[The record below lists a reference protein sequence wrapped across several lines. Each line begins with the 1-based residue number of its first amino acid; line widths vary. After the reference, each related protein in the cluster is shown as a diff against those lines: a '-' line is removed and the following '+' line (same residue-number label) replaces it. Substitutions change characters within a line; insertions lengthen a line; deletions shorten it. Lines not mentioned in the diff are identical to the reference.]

1 MRTLADERR
10 SEIVTR
16 LRQDGRVVAAQLVAD
31 FGVSRDTIRRDLD
44 ELAAAG
50 VLKRV
55 HGGALPAA
63 TGGAPWS
70 VRREQAVEAKEAI
83 ANATAKLLR
92 SGQVIFLDAGTT
104 ALEVARALPPDLD
117 ATIVTNSP
125 PAAAA
130 LADHPTAEVILL
142 GGQLRKDAIA
152 AAGAATVEAIERIQA
167 DVCILGVC
175 SLHPEIGISVLDLEE
190 SYVKRAM
197 IDHAAEVVAVTAAD
211 KLGSA
216 GPYVVAPLDQRTH
229 LVTDSTVSKEAL
241 APFRKLGIEVTLA

>member
-10 SEIVTR
+10 TEIVTR
-16 LRQDGRVVAAQLVAD
+16 LRQDGRVVAAELVA
-31 FGVSRDTIRRDLD
+31 
-44 ELAAAG
+44 
-50 VLKRV
+50 
-55 HGGALPAA
+55 
-63 TGGAPWS
+63 
-70 VRREQAVEAKEAI
+70 
-83 ANATAKLLR
+83 KLVR

-104 ALEVARALPPDLD
+104 ALEVARALPPELE

-125 PAAAA
+125 PAASA
-130 LADHPTAEVILL
+130 LADHPSAEVILL

-197 IDHAAEVVAVTAAD
+197 IDHAAEVVAVTASD

-216 GPYVVAPLDQRTH
+216 GPYVVGPLDQLTH
-229 LVTDSTVSKEAL
+229 LVTDSTVSDEL
-241 APFRKLGIEVTLA
+241 LEPFRALGIEVTLA

>member
-10 SEIVTR
+10 TEIVTR
-16 LRQDGRVVAAQLVAD
+16 LQRDGRVVAAQLVD
-31 FGVSRDTIRRDLD
+31 ELGVSRDTVRRDLD

-50 VLKRV
+50 LLKRV

-63 TGGAPWS
+63 TGGAPWK
-70 VRREQAVEAKEAI
+70 VRREQALQAKEAI
-83 ANATAKLLR
+83 AHTTAKLVR

-104 ALEVARALPPDLD
+104 ALEVARALPPELA

-125 PAAAA
+125 PAASA
-130 LADHPTAEVILL
+130 LADHPSAEVILL

-197 IDHAAEVVAVTAAD
+197 IDHAAEVVAVTASD

-216 GPYVVAPLDQRTH
+216 GPYVVAPLDQLTH
-229 LVTDSTVSKEAL
+229 LITDSAASDDMLE
-241 APFRKLGIEVTLA
+241 PFRKLGIEVTLA

>member
-1 MRTLADERR
+1 MAD
-10 SEIVTR
+10 
-16 LRQDGRVVAAQLVAD
+16 L
-31 FGVSRDTIRRDLD
+31 GVSRDTIRRDLD

-63 TGGAPWS
+63 AGGAPWA

-83 ANATAKLLR
+83 AHATAKLLHP
-92 SGQVIFLDAGTT
+92 GQVIFLDAGTT

-125 PAAAA
+125 PAAAV

-167 DVCILGVC
+167 DVCVLGVC

-216 GPYVVAPLDQRTH
+216 GPYVVAPLDQLTR
-229 LVTDSTVSKEAL
+229 LVTDTTAAKDAL

>member
-1 MRTLADERR
+1 MRTLADERKG
-10 SEIVTR
+10 EIVAR
-16 LRQDGRVVAAQLVAD
+16 LRQDGRVVAAQLVAEL
-31 FGVSRDTIRRDLD
+31 GVSRDTVRRDLD

-63 TGGAPWS
+63 TGGAPWA
-70 VRREQAVEAKEAI
+70 VRREQAVEAKHAI
-83 ANATAKLLR
+83 AQATARLLR

-104 ALEVARALPPDLD
+104 ALEVARALPPELE

-125 PAAAA
+125 PAASA
-130 LADHPTAEVILL
+130 LADHPRAEVVLL
-142 GGQLRKDAIA
+142 GGQLRKEAIA

-167 DVCILGVC
+167 DVCVLGVC
-175 SLHPEIGISVLDLEE
+175 SLHQEIGISVLDLEE

-197 IDHAAEVVAVTAAD
+197 IDRAAEVVAVTAAD

-216 GPYVVAPLDQRTH
+216 GPYVVGPLDQLTC
-229 LVTDSTVSKEAL
+229 LVTDVGATEDQL
-241 APFRKLGIEVTLA
+241 GPFRELGIEVVLA

>member
-1 MRTLADERR
+1 
-10 SEIVTR
+10 
-16 LRQDGRVVAAQLVAD
+16 
-31 FGVSRDTIRRDLD
+31 
-44 ELAAAG
+44 
-50 VLKRV
+50 LKRV

-63 TGGAPWS
+63 TGGAPWK
-70 VRREQAVEAKEAI
+70 VRREQALEAKEAI
-83 ANATAKLLR
+83 AHTTAKLVR

-104 ALEVARALPPDLD
+104 ALEVARALPPELA

-125 PAAAA
+125 PAASA
-130 LADHPTAEVILL
+130 LADHPSAEVILL

-197 IDHAAEVVAVTAAD
+197 IDHAAEVVAVTASD

-216 GPYVVAPLDQRTH
+216 GPYVVAPLDQLTH
-229 LVTDSTVSKEAL
+229 LITDSAASDDMLE
-241 APFRKLGIEVTLA
+241 PFRKLGIEVTLA

>member
-1 MRTLADERR
+1 
-10 SEIVTR
+10 
-16 LRQDGRVVAAQLVAD
+16 
-31 FGVSRDTIRRDLD
+31 
-44 ELAAAG
+44 
-50 VLKRV
+50 
-55 HGGALPAA
+55 
-63 TGGAPWS
+63 
-70 VRREQAVEAKEAI
+70 VRREQAVEAKAAI
-83 ANATAKLLR
+83 AHATADLVR

-104 ALEVARALPPDLD
+104 ALEVARALPHDLH

-125 PAAAA
+125 PAASA
-130 LADHPTAEVILL
+130 LADHPSADVILL

-175 SLHPEIGISVLDLEE
+175 SLHPDIGISVLDLEE

-216 GPYVVAPLDQRTH
+216 GPYVVAPLDQLTH
-229 LVTDSTVSKEAL
+229 LITDSAATEDML
-241 APFRKLGIEVTLA
+241 QPFRRLGIEVTLA

>member
-16 LRQDGRVVAAQLVAD
+16 LRQDGRVVAAELVAD
-31 FGVSRDTIRRDLD
+31 LGVSRDTIRRDLD

-63 TGGAPWS
+63 AGGAPWA

-83 ANATAKLLR
+83 AHATAKLLHP
-92 SGQVIFLDAGTT
+92 GQVIFLDAGTT

-130 LADHPTAEVILL
+130 LADHPSAEVVLL

-216 GPYVVAPLDQRTH
+216 GPYVVAPLDQLTH
-229 LVTDSTVSKEAL
+229 LVTDTTAAKDAL

>member
-10 SEIVTR
+10 SEIVER
-16 LRQDGRVVAAQLVAD
+16 LRRDGRLVAAQLVEEL
-31 FGVSRDTIRRDLD
+31 GVSRDTIRRDLD
-44 ELAAAG
+44 ELADAG

-63 TGGAPWS
+63 VGGAPYV
-70 VRREQAVEAKEAI
+70 VRKRQAVAAKEAI
-83 ANATAKLLR
+83 AQATARLLR

-104 ALEVARALPPDLD
+104 ALEVARALPPELE

-130 LADHPTAEVILL
+130 LADHPRANVFLL
-142 GGQLRKDAIA
+142 GGTLSKEAVA
-152 AAGAATVEAIERIQA
+152 AVGAATLEAVERIQA
-167 DVCILGVC
+167 DVCVLGVC

-197 IDHAAEVVAVTAAD
+197 IDHAAEVVAVTTAE

-216 GPYVVAPLDQRTH
+216 GPYVVAPLDNLTY
-229 LVTDSTVSKEAL
+229 LVTDSTVTEETL
-241 APFRKLGIEVTLA
+241 EPFRQLGIEVVLA

>member
-10 SEIVTR
+10 GEIIAR

-31 FGVSRDTIRRDLD
+31 LRVSRDTIRRDLD

-63 TGGAPWS
+63 TGGAPWA

-83 ANATAKLLR
+83 AQATARRLR

-104 ALEVARALPPDLD
+104 ALAVAHALPPELEV
-117 ATIVTNSP
+117 TIVTNSP
-125 PAAAA
+125 PAASA
-130 LADHPTAEVILL
+130 LADHPSAEVVVL
-142 GGQLRKDAIA
+142 GGQLRKDGIA

-167 DVCILGVC
+167 DVCVLGVC

-197 IDHAAEVVAVTAAD
+197 IDRAAEVVAVTAAD

-216 GPYVVAPLDQRTH
+216 GPYIVAPLDQLTC
-229 LVTDSTVSKEAL
+229 LVTDLGATEDQL
-241 APFRKLGIEVTLA
+241 GPFRELGIEVVLA